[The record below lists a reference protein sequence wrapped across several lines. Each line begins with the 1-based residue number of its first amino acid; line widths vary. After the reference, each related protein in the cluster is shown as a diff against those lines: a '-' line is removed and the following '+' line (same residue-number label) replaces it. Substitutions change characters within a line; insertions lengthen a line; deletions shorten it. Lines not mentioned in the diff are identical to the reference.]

1 MFRCPITKR
10 VSKSGDKPI
19 NVILEKRF
27 REYWDTD
34 DGKAPKGSIRAED
47 GDRVYHVIGTG
58 WEVLRETNVS
68 KDGYEQLKAEGKI
81 AA

>member
-10 VSKSGDKPI
+10 VSKSGEKPI
-19 NVILEKRF
+19 TVILEKRM

-34 DGKAPKGSIRAED
+34 DGKAPARMGNPLD

-58 WEVLRETNVS
+58 WEVSREIAVS
-68 KDGYEQLKAEGKI
+68 KDGYAQLKAEGKV

>member
-1 MFRCPITKR
+1 MFRCPVTKR
-10 VSKSGDKPI
+10 VSKPGDKPI
-19 NVILEKRF
+19 TVILEKRV

-34 DGKAPKGSIRAED
+34 DGKAPRALARAED

-58 WEVLRETNVS
+58 WEVIREMHVS
-68 KDGYEQLKAEGKI
+68 KDGYIQLKAEGKI